1 MAKKQNYGFDKRR
14 KEQDRKAKKDAK
26 VAERRQRNADR
37 TAQES
42 ADASESP
49 IAPDSGTPGDGSS
62 P

>member
-26 VAERRQRNADR
+26 VAERRQRNAER
-37 TAQES
+37 AAQETTDADPS
-42 ADASESP
+42 ATPDA
-49 IAPDSGTPGDGSS
+49 GTPGDGSS